1 MPYQPSADDHPSIDH
16 FVHAALR
23 PVAAALSGL
32 YFVFSLSH
40 ALLLS
45 GSQAMLLS
53 ALALATCLICALIAW
68 RAPRLAPG
76 WAHPLAA
83 ALSGLVLL
91 NSVIHLALSHTP
103 RQSTNLALLMV
114 GAGCFLLSLRWLA
127 VVIGASWCAWLA
139 IALTQRQPDLL
150 PAWQHFGFMLAT
162 ATLIAILA
170 ARERIRALTRLEQL
184 RRADQQH
191 LRQVEQTLQ
200 ALHSSEE
207 RFRALVHNATDMIT
221 VLDPDGTI
229 RFESPSVE
237 RILGYSP
244 SSLIGTKALS
254 LIHPRDRH
262 AAQASFAQIVQA
274 PDASFTLEYRFRH
287 ANGEWIYLESR
298 GTNLL
303 DHPAIGGIVINSRD
317 ITERK
322 RVEEALLEREHQLR
336 QVIETINAIPW
347 ELDLTSGRFT
357 YVGPQS
363 LAMLGYSPQ
372 EWTDLDFWTGL
383 IHPDDRAAALR
394 TCQIATQRGEDHA
407 FEYRMLTADGR
418 ELWVRDIVTVVKDI
432 DGPRALR
439 GVIVDITER
448 RLAEQQLEQRAWR
461 DELTGL
467 ANRAALLQ
475 HLEQR
480 LERARHAP
488 HDSFAVLFLDLDN
501 FKQINDTLGHL
512 VGDRLLQL
520 VGQRLSQQIRPT
532 DLAARLGGDEFVIV
546 VQQIAGPHEA
556 PAIAE
561 RLLAALCQPFTLDG
575 QILKVTPSIGVALA
589 DGSTPQVLDVLRDAD
604 IALYRA
610 KAQGKACYALFQPSA
625 EALP

>member
-1 MPYQPSADDHPSIDH
+1 MPNQTSAADQPNIEH

-40 ALLLS
+40 ALLLP
-45 GSQAMLLS
+45 GSQAMLLTP
-53 ALALATCLICALIAW
+53 LALATCLICALVAW
-68 RAPRLAPG
+68 RARRLAPR
-76 WAHPLAA
+76 WAHPLAV

-91 NSVIHLALSHTP
+91 NSVTHLALSHTP
-103 RQSTNLALLMV
+103 RQSTNIALLIV

-127 VVIGASWCAWLA
+127 VVIGAAWCAWLA
-139 IALTQRQPDLL
+139 VVLTHWQPDLTPTWL
-150 PAWQHFGFMLAT
+150 HFGFMLAS
-162 ATLIAILA
+162 ATLIALLA
-170 ARERIRALTRLEQL
+170 ARERIRALSQLAHLRL
-184 RRADQQH
+184 ADRQH
-191 LRQVEQTLQ
+191 LQQLQQ
-200 ALHSSEE
+200 ALTALHGNEE

-221 VLDPDGTI
+221 VLDARGNI
-229 RFESPSVE
+229 CFASPSVE
-237 RILGYSP
+237 RILGYP
-244 SSLIGTKALS
+244 PHVLIGKRALR
-254 LIHPRDRH
+254 LIHPHDRI
-262 AAQASFAQIVQA
+262 AALASFNHILHH
-274 PDASFTLEYRFRH
+274 PRASFTLEYRFQH

-298 GTNLL
+298 GVNLL
-303 DHPAIGGIVINSRD
+303 DQSQVGGLVINSRD

-322 RVEEALLEREHQLR
+322 CIEEALRERERQLR

-347 ELDLTSGRFT
+347 ELNLTTSRFT

-363 LAMLGYSPQ
+363 LTMLGYSPQ
-372 EWTDLDFWTGL
+372 EWTDLDFWTSL
-383 IHPDDRAAALR
+383 IHPDDRAIALR

-418 ELWVRDIVTVVKDI
+418 VLWVRDIVTVVKDI
-432 DGPRALR
+432 EGPRALR

-501 FKQINDTLGHL
+501 FKQINDRYGHL
-512 VGDRLLQL
+512 IGDELLQ
-520 VGQRLSQQIRPT
+520 QFAMRLQAQLAAD

-546 VQQIAGPHEA
+546 VQWVTSLHEA
-556 PAIAE
+556 STIAE
-561 RLLAALCQPFTLDG
+561 RLLTALRQPFMIDG
-575 QILKVTPSIGVALA
+575 QIIRVTPSIGVALA
-589 DGSTPQVLDVLRDAD
+589 DGTTPQVLDVLRDAD

-610 KAQGKACYALFQPSA
+610 KAHGKACYAIFQPSA
-625 EALP
+625 EVLP